1 MLKNLNSPINKN
13 VTYLSILKQVLLFMI
28 GLGGLTIIQVILQ
41 LGISS
46 IASLASKTTLDYQ
59 NFIRSTTFSML
70 LNGLSYFILFLIFL
84 ILLRKDTDELFKSF
98 KGWKPYVFG
107 LVGFLAIL
115 NFNLVYNII
124 LTSAGVSISD
134 NANESALNSIVKDF
148 PFLSILI
155 FAIIGPICEELTY
168 RVGLFSLLKRAN
180 RWLAYGVTIV
190 VFTLIHFDFS
200 GANLVN
206 ELLNIPFYTFAAI
219 TFSFLYERFGFAS
232 SMSAHITNN
241 LFSLIATIISGFR

>member
-1 MLKNLNSPINKN
+1 MQLNLSSPNNKN
-13 VTYLSILKQVLLFMI
+13 VTYLSILKQVLLFVI
-28 GLGGLTIIQVILQ
+28 GLGGLTVVQLILQ
-41 LGISS
+41 IGISS
-46 IASLASKTTLDYQ
+46 IVSLASKTAIDYQ
-59 NFIRSTTFSML
+59 DFIKSTTYAML
-70 LNGLSYFILFLIFL
+70 LNGLSYMILFIVFL

-98 KGWKPYVFG
+98 KGWRPYVYG
-107 LVGFLAIL
+107 LLGFLAIL
-115 NFNLVYNII
+115 NFNLFYNIV
-124 LTSAGVSISD
+124 LGAAGVSISD
-134 NANESALNSIVKDF
+134 NANESALNSIVTDF

-168 RVGLFSLLKRAN
+168 RVGLFSLLKRVN

-219 TFSFLYERFGFAS
+219 TFSFLYEKFGFAS

-241 LFSLIATIISGFR
+241 LFSLIATIISAFR